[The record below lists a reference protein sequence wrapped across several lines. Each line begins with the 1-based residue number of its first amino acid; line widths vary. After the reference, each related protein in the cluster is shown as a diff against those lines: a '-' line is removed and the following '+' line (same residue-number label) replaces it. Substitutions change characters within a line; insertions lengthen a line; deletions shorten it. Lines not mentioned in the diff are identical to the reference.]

1 MDRFREIFK
10 SCIEWHVLSHTQK
23 IFMSSWK
30 LRVPERERERW
41 RNKHGMH
48 FYEWLFNFHMFIGMY
63 KHSIWDVS
71 TMLSINAKS
80 RFSRLISVVVAEVF
94 DHLRAIRVLL
104 LQSERPYLKVDNF
117 EIKLWS
123 ANNMPI
129 FSPSPR
135 VRALWFSQ
143 THKIEIIRW

>member
-1 MDRFREIFK
+1 
-10 SCIEWHVLSHTQK
+10 
-23 IFMSSWK
+23 
-30 LRVPERERERW
+30 
-41 RNKHGMH
+41 
-48 FYEWLFNFHMFIGMY
+48 
-63 KHSIWDVS
+63 
-71 TMLSINAKS
+71 MLSINAKS

-135 VRALWFSQ
+135 VRAL
-143 THKIEIIRW
+143 